1 MTKRTTERTEE
12 QKFQHL
18 LKVLKNYAEQ
28 PTCYDL
34 NPDYNYPYH
43 SWDIFDDG
51 SDYGEI
57 TFARTL
63 LESIEVDYVYPWNDG
78 GK

>member
-1 MTKRTTERTEE
+1 MTDE
-12 QKFQHL
+12 QKLAHL

-28 PTCYDL
+28 PTCYNL
-34 NPDYNYPYH
+34 NPDYSPVFNGSY
-43 SWDIFDDG
+43 DDAFNDG

-57 TFARTL
+57 MFARTL
-63 LESIEVDYVYPWNDG
+63 LECIEVDYEYPWNDG

>member
-1 MTKRTTERTEE
+1 MMTDTE
-12 QKFQHL
+12 KFQHL
-18 LKVLKNYAEQ
+18 ITVLKKYAEQ
-28 PTCYDL
+28 PTCYNL
-34 NPDYNYPYH
+34 NPDYNYPDH
-43 SWDIFDDG
+43 SWDIFEDG

-63 LESIEVDYVYPWNDG
+63 LECIEVDYVYPWNDG